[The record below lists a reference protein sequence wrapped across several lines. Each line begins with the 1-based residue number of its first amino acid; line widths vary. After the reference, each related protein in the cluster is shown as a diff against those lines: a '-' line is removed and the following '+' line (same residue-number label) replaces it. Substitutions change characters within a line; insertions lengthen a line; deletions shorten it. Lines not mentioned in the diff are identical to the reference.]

1 MNYSE
6 NFKITHMISRTIAF
20 IIYFAASGFAG
31 VICGVIL
38 NSVMRIALRDNP
50 ALKDMILY
58 AVSLCVI
65 SACLYYFSK
74 RDGGADTQSL
84 RFSFLKTIICYA
96 AAAVIFFS
104 LIVLSDMLIFSRY
117 YFRDSFFRE
126 YFFSPYYLDAH
137 IRSFTQIG
145 IPDGYALA
153 AALIILNTGAM
164 ALAYMHGRR
173 SWMAGKRKRI
183 EKLRV
188 S

>member
-38 NSVMRIALRDNP
+38 NSVMRIALRENP

-104 LIVLSDMLIFSRY
+104 LIVLTDIFIFSRY

-137 IRSFTQIG
+137 VRSFTQARIA
-145 IPDGYALA
+145 DGYALA